1 MKLLSD
7 NNIKTGWEN
16 RLLKDLTFIK
26 RKGRYP
32 LSKRTLMPS
41 AFILFMCFFF
51 LRMAWPMFF
60 LTNKFGITVLVV
72 IMAALGIGISIY
84 QYYSVLSFKKIATPF
99 HLQRNQ
105 ELLQQFFQSQRL
117 AYTQHPEAPE
127 VFMILS
133 KNLSMRGDYRE
144 VMIFI
149 SDDHQ
154 ILVNSH
160 FSGDKFTVTSP
171 SRQYKQM
178 AGMLKSW
185 INIHIKNGDKPT
197 TAVSH
202 I

>member
-1 MKLLSD
+1 
-7 NNIKTGWEN
+7 
-16 RLLKDLTFIK
+16 
-26 RKGRYP
+26 
-32 LSKRTLMPS
+32 
-41 AFILFMCFFF
+41 
-51 LRMAWPMFF
+51 
-60 LTNKFGITVLVV
+60 
-72 IMAALGIGISIY
+72 
-84 QYYSVLSFKKIATPF
+84 
-99 HLQRNQ
+99 
-105 ELLQQFFQSQRL
+105 
-117 AYTQHPEAPE
+117 
-127 VFMILS
+127 
-133 KNLSMRGDYRE
+133 MRGDYRE

-185 INIHIKNGDKPT
+185 INIHIKNGDKTT